1 MIVERNPTVCYRRTE
16 QKRRRGL
23 GPIQEHNAT
32 RRRVRAKLRLAA
44 VKTSGR
50 AMAGSRQIKL
60 HWTRRDVAGLSAAA
74 AAVIRGSAEE
84 VNGLG
89 WDQKDGGEKLVVVG
103 GGEDGVVAVGAVD
116 TGMCKREGEGREEQA
131 GQETQGSLVCD
142 SCDDGAASGR
152 GVAAA
157 RKRGGGL
164 WRAAPTPRNRAGGR
178 GGAKT
183 RGRLGCKA
191 RRSICGG
198 GGVAFE
204 VTEKG
209 GRRR

>member
-157 RKRGGGL
+157 RKRGGGFGVL
-164 WRAAPTPRNRAGGR
+164 RPHRETGRAAEGGPRR
-178 GGAKT
+178 GGAWGAKPE
-183 RGRLGCKA
+183 GA
-191 RRSICGG
+191 YVE
-198 GGVAFE
+198 GVAW
-204 VTEKG
+204 
-209 GRRR
+209 RLR